1 MNSTRVRK
9 YAKQM
14 FCNSKNFSNE
24 LCSVFFKRV
33 AKHKNNKK
41 IPKWL
46 KSLADN
52 CKRAK
57 KYNKIIRARLTRGLR
72 GNGLAM
78 MLIPELFNQGVN
90 FLEKGLAMNRDAR
103 EKTRIENARRKRIR
117 EREAAL
123 NRKHWNIVKK
133 TLKPLK

>member
-1 MNSTRVRK
+1 
-9 YAKQM
+9 
-14 FCNSKNFSNE
+14 
-24 LCSVFFKRV
+24 
-33 AKHKNNKK
+33 
-41 IPKWL
+41 
-46 KSLADN
+46 
-52 CKRAK
+52 
-57 KYNKIIRARLTRGLR
+57 
-72 GNGLAM
+72 M

-117 EREAAL
+117 DREAAL